1 MRYVLALLSALTAGL
16 AMAQVEYELG
26 IFAAMIEA
34 PEGTPAA
41 SATVTGG
48 AAGDLTYLTTASV
61 ADLDGA
67 CVRIWNEGPCH
78 AVTGRRPLPGYDMLI
93 LLDARVSSDDMMAK
107 MTNMQ
112 MTRMPLVSH
121 YDLASGEDLFFMTQ
135 NDFGGWEMPVA
146 PVAPSGQSAGLAILR
161 DPAIT
166 ALTAGAPVAHPENGL
181 VGIVA
186 RAGDGAGAVLPI
198 GDAFRAAV
206 AAGVEINEA
215 LVPQAPGES
224 GLPPPIER
232 EIGKIYYFHDY
243 SDLGFINGFYGPGQA
258 GGFDPS
264 FVTTID
270 FSVWSVAL
278 SGAGGTKIAQADK
291 NLPLV
296 QNGMSLEAPFRGN
309 ADDYLASCI
318 VHATP
323 SSEGQP
329 IFLVQFWRSAPERYN
344 PNTDSKS
351 YDEAAPAMA
360 GWAEGESA
368 CDDAIREM
376 GPARLA
382 ALSNTQ
388 APADTDAPSAPDQ
401 SFSAEPQT
409 PQVSS
414 VQDEWRRVPTW
425 TATGL
430 EALFRDISGGRMIT
444 IGCTTS
450 GELAI
455 AISPGQQV
463 QAIDGK
469 SPSIAPDKTRYVLRS
484 ANIPESI
491 VVDIAGE
498 TLEVALSSD
507 AGPCK

>member
-1 MRYVLALLSALTAGL
+1 MRYVLAFLFALIPGL
-16 AMAQVEYELG
+16 AIAQVEYELG

-34 PEGTPAA
+34 PEDTPVA

-61 ADLDGA
+61 ADLEGA

-78 AVTGRRPLPGYDMLI
+78 AVTGSRPLPGYDMLI

-243 SDLGFINGFYGPGQA
+243 SDLGYINGFYGPGQA
-258 GGFDPS
+258 GGFDAS

-270 FSVWSVAL
+270 FSVWSVAI

-296 QNGMSLEAPFRGN
+296 QNGMSLEAPFRGH

-351 YDEAAPAMA
+351 YDEAAPAMT

-368 CDDAIREM
+368 CSDAVRDM

-388 APADTDAPSAPDQ
+388 APVDTDAPSAPDQ
-401 SFSAEPQT
+401 SVPAEPQT

-414 VQDEWRRVPTW
+414 VQGEWRRVATW

-430 EALFRDISGGRMIT
+430 EAFFRNLPEGRILT
-444 IGCTTS
+444 VGCTAS
-450 GELAI
+450 RELAI
-455 AISPGQQV
+455 AVSPGERV
-463 QAIDGK
+463 EGIDGK
-469 SPSIAPDKTRYVLRS
+469 PTLPGNDATRYILRS
-484 ANIPESI
+484 GEIPEAVMLNI
-491 VVDIAGE
+491 DGA
-498 TLEVALSSD
+498 EVEIGITGD
-507 AGPCK
+507 VGPCR